1 MLRFRALAGGIVV
14 AVVVVLASVVPAS
27 AHDQLLS
34 STPAEG
40 ERLASAPDE
49 ISLSFSADVLDVGA
63 EVVVADADGVDWA
76 GADPLLSAGVVT
88 VPLRGEL
95 PAAGYEVR
103 WRVVSSDGHPLS
115 GVIPFTVGDGAPLER
130 TAASAD
136 PAAVAAPADAE
147 TVIPRVLLTAAIGA
161 GAALAVFCA
170 FFLLF
175 RRRHARD
182 ARS

>member
-1 MLRFRALAGGIVV
+1 MFRFRALAGGIVV
-14 AVVVVLASVVPAS
+14 AVAVVLASIVPAS

-103 WRVVSSDGHPLS
+103 WRVVSSDGHPIS
-115 GVIPFTVGDGAPLER
+115 GVVPFTVGDGAPLER
-130 TAASAD
+130 AAAVPAAEAASD
-136 PAAVAAPADAE
+136 PVVDDAAGIPRVVVVAAAGAAVA
-147 TVIPRVLLTAAIGA
+147 LAIFI
-161 GAALAVFCA
+161 VF
-170 FFLLF
+170 FFL
-175 RRRHARD
+175 RRRAARD
-182 ARS
+182 AQS

>member
-1 MLRFRALAGGIVV
+1 MFRFRAITGGIVV
-14 AVVVVLASVVPAS
+14 AAVAVLASVVPAS

-63 EVVVADADGVDWA
+63 EVVVADAEGVDWV

-88 VPLRGEL
+88 VPLRAEL

-103 WRVVSSDGHPLS
+103 WRVVSSDGHPIS
-115 GVIPFTVGDGAPLER
+115 GVVPFTVGDGAPLER
-130 TAASAD
+130 AAAVPTVIASETAAGD
-136 PAAVAAPADAE
+136 PS
-147 TVIPRVLLTAAIGA
+147 VIPRVMSVAAVGA
-161 GAALAVFCA
+161 GVALAVFLLVF
-170 FFLLF
+170 FFL
-175 RRRHARD
+175 RRRAARD
-182 ARS
+182 AQS

>member
-1 MLRFRALAGGIVV
+1 MFRFRALAGGIVV
-14 AVVVVLASVVPAS
+14 AVAVVLASIVPAS
-27 AHDQLLS
+27 AHDQLLF

-103 WRVVSSDGHPLS
+103 WRVVSSDGHPIS
-115 GVIPFTVGDGAPLER
+115 GVVPFTVGDGAPLER
-130 TAASAD
+130 AAAVPAAEAASGPVVDEAAGI
-136 PAAVAAPADAE
+136 PRVVIVAAAGAAVA
-147 TVIPRVLLTAAIGA
+147 LAIFV
-161 GAALAVFCA
+161 VF
-170 FFLLF
+170 FFL
-175 RRRHARD
+175 RRRAARD
-182 ARS
+182 AQS